1 VTQQA
6 RRTAVIQNRKGLHAR
21 AAAKLVKTAGQF
33 TSEITV
39 TRNGQT
45 VAASSI
51 LGLMMLAAAPGNEI
65 EIAAKGLDAEAAVDA
80 ICKMV
85 DSKFEEE

>member
-1 VTQQA
+1 MTDEA
-6 RRTAVIQNRKGLHAR
+6 KRTAVIQNRRGLHAR

-39 TRNGQT
+39 AKGGQT
-45 VAASSI
+45 VTASSI

-65 EIAAKGLDAEAAVDA
+65 EVAARGPDAEAAVDA
-80 ICKMV
+80 ICRMV